1 MTDAQETAM
10 RYQSDL
16 NGRTWEPDPPE
27 VDNAEAAMLAV
38 APHEVD
44 EPWLAQWLRERVHFA

>member
-1 MTDAQETAM
+1 M